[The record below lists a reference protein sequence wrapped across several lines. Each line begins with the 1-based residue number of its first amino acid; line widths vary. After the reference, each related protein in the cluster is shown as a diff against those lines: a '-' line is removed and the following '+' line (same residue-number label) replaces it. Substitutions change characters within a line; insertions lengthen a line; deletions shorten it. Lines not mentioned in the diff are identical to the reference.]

1 MEEYASLF
9 ILCIFCI
16 VWTPIYYF
24 RHIRKRGKKFH
35 KSFDSIMAACIFL
48 FFIGFFIFLLQDIT
62 SVLKQ
67 RTMVYKGRCEV
78 EEYTTAKTSGISVL
92 FGDKYITF
100 DRFKG
105 EVKDGQYD
113 CRVEYYPKTEI
124 GYSLEL
130 YESNNGSLVKEIKN

>member
-24 RHIRKRGKKFH
+24 RHIRKRGIKFH
-35 KSFDSIMAACIFL
+35 KSFDSIMATCIFL

-92 FGDKYITF
+92 GTNILPLTVLKVKLKMGNMIAELSIT
-100 DRFKG
+100 
-105 EVKDGQYD
+105 
-113 CRVEYYPKTEI
+113 PKLKLGTP
-124 GYSLEL
+124 
-130 YESNNGSLVKEIKN
+130 